1 MRVAVL
7 LLAATPLAAQEPR
20 ADLATTAKTG
30 LILDAYSFGSGF
42 AFDNVVEWTVPVT
55 VSHHLGPRLTVDLSA
70 AFARASGATTSGT
83 FLVSGLTDTDV
94 RASWATV
101 SGHLIISV
109 AGTLPT
115 GQATV
120 SDSSVPLLSALATD
134 LLAFTTPTLGTGG
147 GATGGFATAF
157 PLGER
162 WAGGVAGSY
171 RWHAGYTPVS
181 GGGRLEPGGEGRVRI
196 GVEGPLG
203 AGGGGYVRAAAVYT
217 ASGADTTAGSAAT
230 PSGSRSGIGDRIL
243 VYSSVSLPAGAG
255 SLVFYA
261 YDMYRLRPR
270 GLTATDSTT
279 VQVPRGNVF
288 ALGAR
293 LERTLS
299 PALGLAP
306 NVEFRSELT
315 GASAGSLTL
324 LGWLVRPGVDLRYR
338 ASGRV
343 TLLVQGQTA
352 FGRLANGNGGSVA
365 LVGPR
370 AVVLVDVTR

>member
-1 MRVAVL
+1 MS
-7 LLAATPLAAQEPR
+7 
-20 ADLATTAKTG
+20 D
-30 LILDAYSFGSGF
+30 
-42 AFDNVVEWTVPVT
+42 TVWQ
-55 VSHHLGPRLTVDLSA
+55 HLGSLLTVDLSA

-120 SDSSVPLLSALATD
+120 SDSTVPQLTALATD

-162 WAGGVAGSY
+162 WAGGVAASY

-181 GGGRLEPGGEGRVRI
+181 GGGRLEPGGEGRVRL

-203 AGGGGYVRAAAVYT
+203 PGGGGYFRAAAVYT
-217 ASGADTTAGSAAT
+217 ASGVDTTASSAAT
-230 PSGSRSGIGDRIL
+230 PSGSRSRIGDRIL
-243 VYSSVSLPAGAG
+243 LYSSVSLPAGAS
-255 SLVFYA
+255 SLVFYG

-270 GLTATDSTT
+270 GLAAADSNT

-324 LGWLVRPGVDLRYR
+324 LGWLVRPGVDTRYP
-338 ASGRV
+338 ATGQV
-343 TLLVQGQTA
+343 TLLVQRQIA
-352 FGRLANGNGGSVA
+352 FRRLLESNGGSVS

-370 AVVLVDVTR
+370 AVVLVDWSR

>member
-1 MRVAVL
+1 M
-7 LLAATPLAAQEPR
+7 
-20 ADLATTAKTG
+20 
-30 LILDAYSFGSGF
+30 
-42 AFDNVVEWTVPVT
+42 
-55 VSHHLGPRLTVDLSA
+55 
-70 AFARASGATTSGT
+70 
-83 FLVSGLTDTDV
+83 
-94 RASWATV
+94 
-101 SGHLIISV
+101 
-109 AGTLPT
+109 
-115 GQATV
+115 
-120 SDSSVPLLSALATD
+120 
-134 LLAFTTPTLGTGG
+134 
-147 GATGGFATAF
+147 
-157 PLGER
+157 
-162 WAGGVAGSY
+162 
-171 RWHAGYTPVS
+171 
-181 GGGRLEPGGEGRVRI
+181 
-196 GVEGPLG
+196 
-203 AGGGGYVRAAAVYT
+203 
-217 ASGADTTAGSAAT
+217 
-230 PSGSRSGIGDRIL
+230 
-243 VYSSVSLPAGAG
+243 YSSVSLPAGAG
-255 SLVFYA
+255 SLVFYG
-261 YDMYRLRPR
+261 YDMYRLRLR

>member
-1 MRVAVL
+1 VRLAVL

-20 ADLATTAKTG
+20 ADLATAAKTG
-30 LILDAYSFGSGF
+30 VILYAYSFGSGF
-42 AFDNVVEWTVPVT
+42 AFHNVVEWTVPVT
-55 VSHHLGPRLTVDLSA
+55 VSQHLGPRLTVDLSA

-83 FLVSGLTDTDV
+83 FHVSGFTDTDV

-115 GQATV
+115 GLATV
-120 SDSSVPLLSALATD
+120 PDSTVPLLSALATD

-147 GATGGFATAF
+147 GATGGFATAVR
-157 PLGER
+157 LGER
-162 WAGGVAGSY
+162 WAGGVAASY

-181 GGGRLEPGGEGRVRI
+181 GGGRLEPGGEVRVRL

-203 AGGGGYVRAAAVYT
+203 AGGGGYLRAAAVYT
-217 ASGADTTAGSAAT
+217 TSGADTTASSAAT

-243 VYSSVSLPAGAG
+243 VYSSVSLPAGAS
-255 SLVFYA
+255 SLVFYG
-261 YDMYRLRPR
+261 YDMYRLRPH
-270 GLTATDSTT
+270 GLTAADSNT
-279 VQVPRGNVF
+279 VEVPRGNVF

-306 NVEFRSELT
+306 NVEFRSEQT
-315 GASAGSLTL
+315 GASVGSLTL
-324 LGWLVRPGVDLRYR
+324 LGWIVRPGVDLRYR
-338 ASGRV
+338 ASGSV

-352 FGRLANGNGGSVA
+352 FGRLADGNGGSVA
-365 LVGPR
+365 VVGPR

>member
-1 MRVAVL
+1 M
-7 LLAATPLAAQEPR
+7 PLAAQEPR
-20 ADLATTAKTG
+20 ADLATAARTG
-30 LILDAYSFGSGF
+30 VILDAYSFGSGF
-42 AFDNVVEWTVPVT
+42 AFANVVEWTVPVT
-55 VSHHLGPRLTVDLSA
+55 VSQRVGRRLTVDLSA
-70 AFARASGATTSGT
+70 ALVRASGVTTSGT
-83 FLVSGLTDTDV
+83 FGVSGLTDTDV
-94 RASWATV
+94 RASWTTV

-115 GQATV
+115 GQKTV
-120 SDSSVPLLSALATD
+120 SDSTVPLLSALATD
-134 LLAFTTPTLGTGG
+134 LLAFTTPTLGSGG

-157 PLGER
+157 RLGER
-162 WAGGVAGSY
+162 WAGGVAASY

-181 GGGRLEPGGEGRVRI
+181 GGGRLEPGGEGRVRL

-203 AGGGGYVRAAAVYT
+203 ADGGGYFRGAAVYT
-217 ASGADTTAGSAAT
+217 ASGADTTASSAAT
-230 PSGSRSGIGDRIL
+230 PSGSRSGIGDRVL
-243 VYSSVSLPAGAG
+243 VYSSVSLPAGAS
-255 SLVFYA
+255 SLVFYG
-261 YDMYRLRPR
+261 YDMYRLRRR

-279 VQVPRGNVF
+279 VRVPRGNVF

-299 PALGLAP
+299 PALRFAP

-352 FGRLANGNGGSVA
+352 FGRLADNNGGSVA

-370 AVVLVDVTR
+370 VVVLVEWSR